1 MAKVRVW
8 RYQGTAEFET
18 HPSIDS
24 GGPVKVYEP
33 ADKEGWE
40 GYWWACPIDPWFG
53 YEEDRWVLI
62 REEDVEAAKNG
73 ECVEFFAPG
82 LFGCEDPGMLH
93 CYIREQCGGVDDD
106 MYVALYEGYK
116 LYEIMSEAAIAFEPI
131 RLIKVYPAKEWAE
144 LEEQGYF
151 EEEDVIV

>member
-33 ADKEGWE
+33 ADKEGWD
-40 GYWWACPIDPWFG
+40 GYYWARPIDVFG
-53 YEEDRWVLI
+53 REEDLWVLI
-62 REEDVEAAKNG
+62 REVDVEDAKNG
-73 ECVEFFAPG
+73 KWVEYYAPG
-82 LFGCEDPGMLH
+82 LFGCKDPGMLH
-93 CYIREQCGGVDDD
+93 RYIRDQCRGPDDD
-106 MYVALYEGYK
+106 MYVALYEGYE
-116 LYEIMSEAAIAFEPI
+116 LYEVMHEAAIAFEPI